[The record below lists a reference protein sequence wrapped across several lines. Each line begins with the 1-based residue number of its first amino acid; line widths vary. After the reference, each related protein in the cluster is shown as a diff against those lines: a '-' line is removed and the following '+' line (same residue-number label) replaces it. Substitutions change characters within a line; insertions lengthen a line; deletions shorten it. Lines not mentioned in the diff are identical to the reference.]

1 MERLTSI
8 EEYLYKNGIG
18 PKPKPVKTYC
28 TIERIE
34 HYTVIVPEYERGDL
48 P

>member
-1 MERLTSI
+1 MLENTD
-8 EEYLYKNGIG
+8 EYLYRNGLG

-28 TIERIE
+28 EIERIE
-34 HYTVIVPEYERGDL
+34 HTTVIVPQYERGDL

>member
-1 MERLTSI
+1 MERLTTTAD
-8 EEYLYKNGIG
+8 YLYKNGLG

-28 TIERIE
+28 TIERIGRT
-34 HYTVIVPEYERGDL
+34 TVIVPVYERGDL

>member
-1 MERLTSI
+1 MLQNTDD
-8 EEYLYKNGIG
+8 YLYKNGLG
-18 PKPKPVKTYC
+18 PKPAPAKMYTDVTP
-28 TIERIE
+28 IE